1 MARRAI
7 AQVLVLPLPVIEVE
21 PGADAGLCLG
31 DAGIGVEVD
40 LLVFETAPQP
50 LDKEKAGWSKE
61 QILNTYLEC
70 LAAVNGHLPEMPAN
84 VTTAPFGRRGKPA

>member
-1 MARRAI
+1 MAEI
-7 AQVLVLPLPVIEVE
+7 K
-21 PGADAGLCLG
+21 G
-31 DAGIGVEVD
+31 DSPEAVALE
-40 LLVFETAPQP
+40 LLVTVARAQGVY

-61 QILNTYLEC
+61 QSLNTYLEC